1 MLKKIL
7 QLIMPVQS
15 EEFKSLNKIKKVKIR
30 KPKNRKERIEWSC
43 LGAILFTFA
52 AMMITA
58 LALVW
63 LGH

>member
-1 MLKKIL
+1 MFKKIL
-7 QLIMPVQS
+7 NFMSPVQP
-15 EEFKSLNKIKKVKIR
+15 EEFTPLKKRKMIR

-52 AMMITA
+52 TMMLTA
-58 LALVW
+58 LVLIW